1 MSEDKIVIRKIRR
14 YELPDLMNIFLL
26 NSPPYFDSSQQES
39 LSDFLQKN
47 FQNYLIIELGNEII
61 GGGGYAISYTK
72 TAFIS
77 WLMIAPAFKNQG
89 FASLILKQ
97 IINEIRKNKSIRT
110 IEALSSQYSY
120 KFFLKHGFTLIDTRK
135 DFWGEGLDLH
145 KMQIIYKKEWLKF
158 G

>member
-1 MSEDKIVIRKIRR
+1 VSENKIVIRKIRR
-14 YELPDLMNIFLL
+14 YELPDIRKLFLL
-26 NSPPYFDSSQQES
+26 NSPSYFDPSQQEN
-39 LSDFLQKN
+39 LSGFLEKH
-47 FQNYLIIELGNEII
+47 FQNYLIIELDNEII
-61 GGGGYAISYTK
+61 GGGGYTVSYTK

-110 IEALSSQYSY
+110 VEALTSQYSY
-120 KFFLKHGFTLIDTRK
+120 KFFLKHGFTGIDTRK

-145 KMQIIYKKEWLKF
+145 KMQIIFKKEWVKF